1 MSCSGG
7 GVGAGVQRAAH
18 HADSLSS
25 RAVVLAD
32 VLDAL
37 VLRSRPTGHEA
48 PLRWVSQERPG
59 RCHTSRA
66 SSHWMMAFGPDPA
79 IALRPQQQPFS
90 EIEKSV
96 SGFWALVPVCLRG

>member
-37 VLRSRPTGHEA
+37 VLRSRRSGWRFNGSSEA
-48 PLRWVSQERPG
+48 G
-59 RCHTSRA
+59 RRATSHRL
-66 SSHWMMAFGPDPA
+66 GQTP
-79 IALRPQQQPFS
+79 
-90 EIEKSV
+90 
-96 SGFWALVPVCLRG
+96 